1 MKGCRRN
8 CFPFGASPNVAV
20 LRRLVIVLYKLAGL
34 SYETVLDF
42 TLVEARAWLEEAA
55 SLEPS
60 DSGWRDV
67 LSELLQQTG
76 K

>member
-1 MKGCRRN
+1 M
-8 CFPFGASPNVAV
+8 
-20 LRRLVIVLYKLAGL
+20 LYKLAGL
-34 SYETVLDF
+34 PYETVLDF

-60 DSGWRDV
+60 DSGWTNV
-67 LSELLQQTG
+67 LDELLHLIG